1 MNTNKGMKKLPS
13 MDPSDLLSKINQL
26 QNDLDDKTS
35 KLLTVQRNFESLSL
49 LVRTL
54 KTENIDLKNKYQNV
68 DQEIAD

>member
-1 MNTNKGMKKLPS
+1 

-26 QNDLDDKTS
+26 QNELDDKTS

-68 DQEIAD
+68 DQEMAD

>member
-1 MNTNKGMKKLPS
+1 

>member
-1 MNTNKGMKKLPS
+1 

-26 QNDLDDKTS
+26 QNELDDKTS

-54 KTENIDLKNKYQNV
+54 KTENLDLKSKYQNV
-68 DQEIAD
+68 DEEMAD

>member
-1 MNTNKGMKKLPS
+1 

-26 QNDLDDKTS
+26 QNELDDKTS

-54 KTENIDLKNKYQNV
+54 KTENLDLKNKYQNV
-68 DQEIAD
+68 DEEMAD